1 MPKPAPPPARSNQ
14 TSLLP
19 HLRPAPDVPTAARAD
34 LIRLLAALLLSAAA
48 KPTEV
53 RDEAR

>member
-1 MPKPAPPPARSNQ
+1 MPKPVPPPARSNQ

-19 HLRPAPDVPTAARAD
+19 RLRPAPDVPTEARAD
-34 LIRLLAALLLSAAA
+34 LIRLLAALILSAVA
-48 KPTEV
+48 KPAEV